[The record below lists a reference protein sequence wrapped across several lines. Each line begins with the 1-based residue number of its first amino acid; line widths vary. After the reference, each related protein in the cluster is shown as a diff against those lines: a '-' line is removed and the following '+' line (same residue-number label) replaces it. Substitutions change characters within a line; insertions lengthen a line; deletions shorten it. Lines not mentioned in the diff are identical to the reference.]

1 MNDKILIIGASGS
14 IGLEVAKK
22 LIKKEQP
29 VKIAVR
35 DPERAKKLNLSNA
48 EFVKFD
54 YLNSDTFNT
63 AFEKVK
69 KLVLVSPPSYLKIHD
84 YVINAI
90 DTAIKNGI
98 ELIVNI
104 SALSIESD
112 LDKPMKQIEDHIKKS
127 GIDYVFLRPNCY
139 MQNFND
145 LFRDLIVSEEEITLP
160 VDNVKTSFVDVRD
173 VAEVAALALND
184 DNLKNK
190 TFKLTGKQLL
200 NLHVI
205 AYLFSDALNKE
216 INYRNISNEM
226 FEKILKSAGW
236 PSGTIEGT
244 LQLCSH
250 VKKGTTSVVTDDLEK
265 LLQREPIKF
274 QKYIND
280 YLDIW
285 K

>member
-22 LIKKEQP
+22 LIEKGEP

-35 DPERAKKLNLSNA
+35 DPERAKRLNLSSA
-48 EFVKFD
+48 ELVKFD
-54 YLNSDTFNT
+54 YLDNSTFNS
-63 AFEKVK
+63 AFEKVNK
-69 KLVLVSPPSYLKIHD
+69 IVLVSPPSYLNIHE

-90 DTAIKNGI
+90 DAAIKQGV

-104 SALSIESD
+104 SALSIESA

-127 GIDYVFLRPNCY
+127 GVAHVLLRPNFY

-145 LFRDLIVSEEEITLP
+145 LFRDLIISEQEITLP
-160 VDNVKTSFVDVRD
+160 VNNEKTSFVDVRD
-173 VAEVAALALND
+173 VAEVAALAVSDENMR
-184 DNLKNK
+184 NK

-200 NLHVI
+200 DLHVV
-205 AYLFSDALNKE
+205 AYLFSDALNRN
-216 INYRNISNEM
+216 INYKNISNEV

-236 PSGTIEGT
+236 PTGTIIGT

-250 VKKGTTSVVTDDLEK
+250 VKNGTTSEVSNDLEK
-265 LLQREPIKF
+265 LLKREPIKF
-274 QKYIND
+274 QQYIND

>member
-1 MNDKILIIGASGS
+1 MKDEILIIGASGS

-22 LIKKEQP
+22 LIEKKQP

-35 DPERAKKLNLSNA
+35 DPERAKRLNLSGA

-54 YLNSDTFNT
+54 YLNNSTFNS

-69 KLVLVSPPSYLKIHD
+69 KIVLVSPPSYLNIHEH
-84 YVINAI
+84 VINAV
-90 DTAIKNGI
+90 DAAIKQGI

-104 SALSIESD
+104 SALSIESA
-112 LDKPMKQIEDHIKKS
+112 LDRPMKQTENHIKKCGVS
-127 GIDYVFLRPNCY
+127 YVFLRPNFY

-145 LFRDLIVSEEEITLP
+145 LFRDLIISEEEITLP
-160 VDNVKTSFVDVRD
+160 VDNEKTSFVDVRD
-173 VAEVAALALND
+173 VAEVAVLSLTDKNMW
-184 DNLKNK
+184 NK

-200 NLHVI
+200 NLHVV
-205 AYLFSDALNKE
+205 AYLFSEALNRN
-216 INYRNISNEM
+216 IGYRNISNEI

-236 PSGTIEGT
+236 PTGTIIGT

-250 VKKGTTSVVTDDLEK
+250 VKNGTTSEVSNDLEK
-265 LLQREPIKF
+265 LLKREPIKF
-274 QKYIND
+274 QQYIND